1 MTDIPATQPTN
12 GTGKKQHSDSKTGA
26 PRGNSNRTTHGL
38 HGGKLPAGCRYIEN
52 NRNALRR
59 QVESEIMDARGR
71 ITVVEAALTQSLCRH
86 ETRAQLIYRWLR
98 EADGSNAG
106 LSILDRVQLLREIS
120 AATDRQ
126 NIRVTDSKQ
135 NWLIF

>member
-1 MTDIPATQPTN
+1 
-12 GTGKKQHSDSKTGA
+12 
-26 PRGNSNRTTHGL
+26 
-38 HGGKLPAGCRYIEN
+38 
-52 NRNALRR
+52 
-59 QVESEIMDARGR
+59 MDARGR

-106 LSILDRVQLLREIS
+106 LSILDRVQLLRKIS

-135 NWLIF
+135 NWLIFWPPPQNLLVDLKSIRAQVPGFTVFSGDLGDK